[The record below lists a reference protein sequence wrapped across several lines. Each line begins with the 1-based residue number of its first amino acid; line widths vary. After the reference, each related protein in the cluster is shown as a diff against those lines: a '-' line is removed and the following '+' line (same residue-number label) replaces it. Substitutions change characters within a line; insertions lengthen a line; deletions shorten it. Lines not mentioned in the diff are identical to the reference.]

1 MDFTRCSRHLTRNNR
16 PNEILHLIL
25 NRHGDRY
32 LSRKKGEKYDETE
45 TDRHFERERKLM
57 SFVCACPCVCVCV
70 RARVSTHVIDLIFY
84 AYRLRYVKR
93 FSRVPR
99 IGMIKRT
106 GSRAVGEDG
115 ERNDG
120 RRRTKIS
127 RLQSFPMK
135 EQGEDRMHALIAF
148 SLRAASI

>member
-1 MDFTRCSRHLTRNNR
+1 MNIHR
-16 PNEILHLIL
+16 LHYI
-25 NRHGDRY
+25 
-32 LSRKKGEKYDETE
+32 
-45 TDRHFERERKLM
+45 
-57 SFVCACPCVCVCV
+57 
-70 RARVSTHVIDLIFY
+70 
-84 AYRLRYVKR
+84 KR
-93 FSRVPR
+93 FSVPR
-99 IGMIKRT
+99 NDKENWISRT
-106 GSRAVGEDG
+106 GREDG